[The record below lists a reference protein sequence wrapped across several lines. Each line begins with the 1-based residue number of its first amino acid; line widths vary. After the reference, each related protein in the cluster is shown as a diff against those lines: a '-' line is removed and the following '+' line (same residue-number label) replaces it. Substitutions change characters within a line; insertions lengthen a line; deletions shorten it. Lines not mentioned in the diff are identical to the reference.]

1 MQNVTSPTVFSIIT
15 DFLASNPSSEEII
28 NYRLPDKLQ
37 ERAHT
42 LLERN
47 GEDELTFEEQQEM
60 YDFLRIE
67 EMMSLLKAKTRLRL
81 KREAE

>member
-1 MQNVTSPTVFSIIT
+1 MQNVTTPTVFSIIT
-15 DFLASNPSSEEII
+15 DFLASNPSAEDII
-28 NYRLPDKLQ
+28 NYRLPDELQ
-37 ERAHT
+37 ERAHE

-47 GEDELTFEEQQEM
+47 GEDKLTFEEQQEM

-67 EMMSLLKAKTRLRL
+67 EMMSLLKAKKRLQL

>member
-15 DFLASNPSSEEII
+15 DFLASNPSAEEII
-28 NYRLPDKLQ
+28 NYRLPDELQ
-37 ERAHT
+37 ERAHE

-67 EMMSLLKAKTRLRL
+67 EMMSLLKAKTRLRIDN
-81 KREAE
+81 